1 MQDRILLVDDESLIL
16 KALERLL
23 KRSGYQVLTAES
35 GAEAIKMLLDNPCQ
49 VVISDFRMPGMTGGE
64 LLKQIDQ
71 LYPQT
76 VCMVL
81 SGYTDF
87 NAVIDL
93 LNNGTAFRFLQKPWD
108 DDKLLIEVKAAFD
121 KFHAARSL
129 QIRNQFLISSI
140 EPILEVCPEGVITR
154 ANAAAE
160 RFFKLSSSEFKG
172 KKLSS
177 IINDLESTILQNLL
191 QGKQDFLVSDF
202 FGQQIEFQAQKID
215 EKFTLLKFQPLQ
227 PLTET
232 MFGTVNLPQV
242 LDQGGLLREFE
253 LRLINEQTFAAVSVQ
268 ICDFHL
274 ITDVLGNKE
283 AELLFDDIAA
293 TLLEKVGT
301 CGRLAYLANEQFVLL
316 FDRYDTESNL
326 HQLLVDIT
334 QAVVQDQIKQH
345 RLFQLNFNVAYVVAP
360 EDGGN
365 GRTLLNNLLF
375 TSRLSSRGSHN
386 FFLRYNASVSAHS
399 KQRFQLSEALYTAVE
414 NNELSLVLQPKWDL
428 TTESIVS
435 AEVLLRWQH
444 PVLGAISP
452 AIFIEIAEQDG
463 QIHEIGRWIARKACA
478 LLAKWIAEG
487 KRAFPLAINVS
498 ALQLNNPQFGQELQ
512 TFMRHYELSPS
523 FVELELTESAIMEN
537 FTLACDLLH
546 ELSTEG
552 FSLAIDDFGTG
563 YSSLAHLSRLPAGIL
578 KLDKSLI
585 DDLESSLTTQTMLE
599 NIIRMA
605 HDLDKIV
612 VVEGVES
619 AEQLQILKR
628 LGCDQAQGFYLSRPL
643 SESDFEKLV
652 FEVKE

>member
-108 DDKLLIEVKAAFD
+108 DEHLLVEVKAAFN

-129 QIRNQFLISSI
+129 QIRNQFLISSSD
-140 EPILEVCPEGVITR
+140 PILEISAEGFITR

-160 RFFKLSSSEFKG
+160 SFFKRSAAEFKG
-172 KKLSS
+172 SRLEQVLY
-177 IINDLESTILQNLL
+177 DLEPKIIEHLL
-191 QGKQDFLVSDF
+191 NKEPNFIISDLC
-202 FGQQIEFQAQKID
+202 GRQVEFQVQKID
-215 EKFTLLKFQPLQ
+215 EHFSLLKFQPLQ
-227 PLTET
+227 TLADNLL
-232 MFGTVNLPQV
+232 GTVNLPQV
-242 LDQGGLLREFE
+242 LDQGGLLREIE
-253 LRLINEQTFAAVSVQ
+253 LQLLTEQPFAAVSLQVR
-268 ICDFHL
+268 DFHL
-274 ITDVLGNKE
+274 IADTLGARE
-283 AELLFDDIAA
+283 SEVLFDEIAA
-293 TLLEKVGT
+293 TLLEVMNSF
-301 CGRLAYLANEQFVLL
+301 GRLAYLANEQFVLL
-316 FDRYDTESNL
+316 FKRYQTESDL
-326 HQLLVDIT
+326 HQQLMHIIEAVEQE
-334 QAVVQDQIKQH
+334 QAQKH
-345 RLFQLNFNVAYVVAP
+345 KLFQLSFSVAYVIAP
-360 EDGGN
+360 EDGDI
-365 GRTLLNNLLF
+365 GRALLNNLLF
-375 TSRLSSRGSHN
+375 TSRLSGRASHH
-386 FFLRYNASVSAHS
+386 FFMRYNASVSAHS
-399 KQRFQLSEALYTAVE
+399 KQRFQLSEALYQAVD
-414 NNELSLVLQPKWDL
+414 NNELYLMLQPKWDL
-428 TTESIVS
+428 ASESVLS

-444 PVLGAISP
+444 PSLGAVSP
-452 AIFIEIAEQDG
+452 ATFIEIAEQDG
-463 QIHEIGRWIARKACA
+463 QIHELGRWVARKTCA
-478 LLAKWIAEG
+478 LLAKWLAEKG
-487 KRAFPLAINVS
+487 TPLPLAINVS
-498 ALQLNNPQFGQELQ
+498 ALQLNNPQFADELQ
-512 TFMRHYELSPS
+512 TFLSHYQLTPALLQ
-523 FVELELTESAIMEN
+523 LELTESAVMED
-537 FTLACDLLH
+537 FTVSSQQLQK
-546 ELSTEG
+546 LSAVG

-563 YSSLAHLSRLPAGIL
+563 YSSLAYLSRLPADTL

-585 DDLESSLTTQTMLE
+585 DDLESSLSTQTMLQ

-605 HDLDKIV
+605 HELNKCVI
-612 VVEGVES
+612 VEGVES